1 MEQLGGEPC
10 AELTGEAD
18 PMNPI
23 AQFYRETRDRFPSIL
38 AETDKL
44 HLQTW
49 DMDDEWAYMWFHS
62 LADMLN
68 ANMRKNASLDI
79 AGSIFDYMRDR
90 FMTGCGEVRN
100 CIDVSFVENLFWQVT
115 PDRSGPYWARMPDL
129 LKRLYLGFHSK
140 PPC

>member
-1 MEQLGGEPC
+1 MTERGRLM
-10 AELTGEAD
+10 D
-18 PMNPI
+18 PI
-23 AQFYRETRDRFPSIL
+23 VQFYCETRNRFPNIL
-38 AETDKL
+38 AETDKV

-68 ANMRKNASLDI
+68 ANMRKKARLED

-90 FMTGCGEVRN
+90 FMIGFGEVRN
-100 CIDVSFVENLFWQVT
+100 CIDVSFVENLFWQVS
-115 PDRSGPYWARMPDL
+115 PDRASPYWARMPDL
-129 LKRLYLGFHSK
+129 LKELYLGFHSK

>member
-1 MEQLGGEPC
+1 
-10 AELTGEAD
+10 
-18 PMNPI
+18 
-23 AQFYRETRDRFPSIL
+23 
-38 AETDKL
+38 
-44 HLQTW
+44 
-49 DMDDEWAYMWFHS
+49 
-62 LADMLN
+62 
-68 ANMRKNASLDI
+68 
-79 AGSIFDYMRDR
+79 MRDR

>member
-1 MEQLGGEPC
+1 MAYRTEYLM
-10 AELTGEAD
+10 D
-18 PMNPI
+18 PI
-23 AQFYRETRDRFPSIL
+23 VQFYRGTRDRFPDIL
-38 AETDKL
+38 AETDKV

-49 DMDDEWAYMWFHS
+49 EVADEYAYMWFHS

-68 ANMRKNASLDI
+68 EHMRRGTRLDS

-100 CIDVSFVENLFWQVT
+100 CIDVSFVENLFWRVS
-115 PDRSGPYWARMPDL
+115 PGHAHMYWTRMPDV
-129 LKRLYLGFHSK
+129 LKKLYLGFHSK

>member
-1 MEQLGGEPC
+1 M
-10 AELTGEAD
+10 D
-18 PMNPI
+18 PI
-23 AQFYRETRDRFPSIL
+23 VQFYHATRDRFPTIL
-38 AETDKL
+38 AETDKV

-68 ANMRKNASLDI
+68 ANMRKNARLED

-90 FMTGCGEVRN
+90 FMIGCGEVRN
-100 CIDVSFVENLFWQVT
+100 CIDVSFVENLFWQVS
-115 PDRSGPYWARMPDL
+115 PDRASPYWARMPDL
-129 LKRLYLGFHSK
+129 LRKLYLGFHSK

>member
-38 AETDKL
+38 VETDKL

>member
-79 AGSIFDYMRDR
+79 AGSIFGYMRDR